1 MKFFTYEIDSAAPR
15 LGVVLGEGG
24 AFDVTE
30 LLAHSLAPKSRS
42 NIPQN
47 LLSLIALPDQ
57 GASTMADIS
66 AAPQEAKDKCQIN
79 LESIVWCAPIVR
91 PRRNVFCVGRN
102 YKAHIIEGNVARG
115 RNINDFPRAV
125 EFFTKPPSTVRGHQ
139 RAVSNHQASTQ
150 KLDYE
155 VELAIVIGKRGINI
169 AEKDAMDHVFGYTI
183 LNDITARDLQD
194 LHGQWFKGKGLD
206 GTCPM
211 GPYVVPSQFIEQPHK
226 LRIALSVNGEPRQ
239 DSNTA
244 DLLFSIP
251 QIVSQLSNG
260 MALEPG
266 DVIATGTPSGVG
278 LGLTPQKFLKPGDVI
293 TAHIES
299 IGELTNTI
307 SLGD

>member
-1 MKFFTYEIDSAAPR
+1 MKFFTYEIDSTRPR
-15 LGVVLGEGG
+15 LGVVQGEGG
-24 AFDVTE
+24 AFDVAE
-30 LLAHSLAPKSRS
+30 LLKHSQAVENEDP
-42 NIPQN
+42 IPQD
-47 LLSLIALPDQ
+47 LLSLIELPDQ
-57 GASTMADIS
+57 GESIMAAIS
-66 AAPQEAKDKCQIN
+66 AAPQAAKDKSQIN
-79 LESIVWCAPIVR
+79 LQSIVWRAPIIR

-102 YKAHIIEGNVARG
+102 YKAHIIEGNLARG
-115 RNINDFPRAV
+115 RNINDFPKAV

-139 RAVSNHQASTQ
+139 SAVSHHQASTQ

-183 LNDITARDLQD
+183 VNDITARDLQD

-211 GPYVVPSQFIEQPHK
+211 GPYVVPSKFIEQPHK

-278 LGLTPQKFLKPGDVI
+278 LGLTPQKFLQPGDVI
-293 TAHIES
+293 TAYIES

-307 SLGD
+307 GSGD